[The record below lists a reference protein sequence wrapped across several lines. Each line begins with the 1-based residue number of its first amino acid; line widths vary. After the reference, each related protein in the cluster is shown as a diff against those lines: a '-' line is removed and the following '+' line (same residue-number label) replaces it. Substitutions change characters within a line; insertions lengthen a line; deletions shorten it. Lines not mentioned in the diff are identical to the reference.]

1 MLFNCDAK
9 TQIIVPALHLS
20 SQLLVWQLHNLESA
34 SAAAAV
40 DRAAGAEV
48 KDEEGGSEALLTPQI
63 RNEIRLLSQRIREL
77 VELLTQILRFEFK
90 DVMYE
95 VRASI
100 VEYIYEYVHCTEYS
114 TMYSRP
120 HAFINKFGTVI

>member
-1 MLFNCDAK
+1 MVVIVLSTVLMHIDL
-9 TQIIVPALHLS
+9 QIIVPALHLS

-40 DRAAGAEV
+40 DRAAGADV

-95 VRASI
+95 VCIYCS
-100 VEYIYEYVHCTEYS
+100 YI
-114 TMYSRP
+114 P
-120 HAFINKFGTVI
+120 HKPFGSSAVSFKCRR

>member
-95 VRASI
+95 VRAWMS
-100 VEYIYEYVHCTEYS
+100 S
-114 TMYSRP
+114 TYTSMYRVQYCIRDRM
-120 HAFINKFGTVI
+120 HVLINLVL

>member
-1 MLFNCDAK
+1 MGFNSSFHI
-9 TQIIVPALHLS
+9 TIFQIIVPALHLS

-40 DRAAGAEV
+40 DRAAGADV

-95 VRASI
+95 V
-100 VEYIYEYVHCTEYS
+100 CTHS
-114 TMYSRP
+114 CCTFIP
-120 HAFINKFGTVI
+120 HNPCD

>member
-1 MLFNCDAK
+1 MYLNDTHLFNSF
-9 TQIIVPALHLS
+9 QIIVPALHLS

-34 SAAAAV
+34 SASAAV
-40 DRAAGAEV
+40 DRAEV
-48 KDEEGGSEALLTPQI
+48 KSEESGSEALLTPQI

-95 VRASI
+95 VRY
-100 VEYIYEYVHCTEYS
+100 YI
-114 TMYSRP
+114 
-120 HAFINKFGTVI
+120 AFFNKLTITVLAPDVQPTTWNLLEFVLVRV